1 MNTQKNLGFNF
12 FLTLPLFLI
21 SLYLIIF
28 LYNFIHLFDWVLFKK
43 LFFSGATFF
52 SLISFIFLFLN
63 YTNFTIINDFQ
74 NLCIS
79 LTNNTQLNSTG
90 MFINFYNKFY
100 FFILN
105 ILDWMKKKI
114 FLIICDTPIL
124 VLICVLVA
132 VALMTLIER
141 LIMGSIQR
149 RSAPIKVGP
158 SGILQPFADALKLAI
173 KEPFKPKNANVYMFV
188 FAPIITL
195 ILSLILWS
203 FVPFDNSV
211 LATNPSIG
219 FLFILGISGLNVF
232 TIFTAGWSSNSKFA
246 FLGAL
251 RSVAQMVAYELC
263 LGTIVVT
270 MCFSTG
276 SYSLNE
282 FAIKQ
287 EEQLFFWP
295 YFALL
300 YLFFISALAETN
312 RHPFDLPEAEAELVS
327 GYNVEYGGMRFA
339 LFFLAEYANILFIS
353 GLTVIL
359 FLGGWQP
366 LFETFL
372 FDWIPPACWFSVK
385 LVFIVF
391 CFVLVRAAFPRF
403 RYDQLMTLVWKRLLP
418 ISFAFFV
425 LFVTISIIIG
435 SVPPFI

>member
-1 MNTQKNLGFNF
+1 MNTNFKFN
-12 FLTLPLFLI
+12 TFLI
-21 SLYLIIF
+21 SIILLIFSIYILFF
-28 LYNFIHLFDWVLFKK
+28 LYNFIFLILIKWTLLKK
-43 LFFSGATFF
+43 LIFLGGSFS
-52 SLISFIFLFLN
+52 SLISFFLISAYYANLITLNELFFFINNSKLDNFKEKLAILDSNNYSVFSDILFL
-63 YTNFTIINDFQ
+63 IKK
-74 NLCIS
+74 
-79 LTNNTQLNSTG
+79 
-90 MFINFYNKFY
+90 FIFW
-100 FFILN
+100 L
-105 ILDWMKKKI
+105 ILD
-114 FLIICDTPIL
+114 TQIL
-124 VLICVLVA
+124 VLVCVLVA

-141 LIMGSIQR
+141 LIMGSIQK

-195 ILSLILWS
+195 ILSLILWA
-203 FVPFDNSV
+203 FVPFDDTI

-287 EEQLFFWP
+287 ENQFFLWP
-295 YFALL
+295 YFALF

-339 LFFLAEYANILFIS
+339 LFFLAEYANILFMS

-366 LFETFL
+366 LFSL
-372 FDWIPPACWFSVK
+372 FIFQAISPAVWFSLK

-391 CFVLVRAAFPRF
+391 CFVLIRAAFPRF

-418 ISFAFFV
+418 VSFAFFV
-425 LFVTISIIIG
+425 LFSTLNIVLGSI
-435 SVPPFI
+435 PPFI

>member
-1 MNTQKNLGFNF
+1 MNTNFKFN
-12 FLTLPLFLI
+12 TFLI
-21 SLYLIIF
+21 SIILLIFSIYILFF
-28 LYNFIHLFDWVLFKK
+28 LYNLIFLILIKWTLLKK
-43 LFFSGATFF
+43 LIFLGGSFS
-52 SLISFIFLFLN
+52 SLISFFLISAYYANLITLN
-63 YTNFTIINDFQ
+63 ELFF
-74 NLCIS
+74 
-79 LTNNTQLNSTG
+79 
-90 MFINFYNKFY
+90 FINNSKLDNFKEK
-100 FFILN
+100 LA
-105 ILDWMKKKI
+105 ILDSNNYSVFSDILFSIKKFI
-114 FLIICDTPIL
+114 FWLILDTQIL
-124 VLICVLVA
+124 VLVCVLVA

-141 LIMGSIQR
+141 LIMGSIQK

-195 ILSLILWS
+195 ILSLILWA
-203 FVPFDNSV
+203 FVPFDDTI

-287 EEQLFFWP
+287 ENQFFLWP
-295 YFALL
+295 YFALF

-339 LFFLAEYANILFIS
+339 LFFLAEYANILFMS

-366 LFETFL
+366 LFSL
-372 FDWIPPACWFSVK
+372 FIFQAISPAVWFSLK

-391 CFVLVRAAFPRF
+391 CFVLIRAAFPRF

-418 ISFAFFV
+418 VSFAFFV
-425 LFVTISIIIG
+425 LFSTLNIVLGSI
-435 SVPPFI
+435 PPFI